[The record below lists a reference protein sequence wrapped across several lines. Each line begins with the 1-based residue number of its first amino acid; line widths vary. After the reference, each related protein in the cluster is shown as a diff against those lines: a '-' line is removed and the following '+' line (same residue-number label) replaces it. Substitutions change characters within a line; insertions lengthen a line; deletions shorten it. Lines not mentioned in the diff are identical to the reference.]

1 MKILT
6 LKGSFQV
13 YKKALLLN
21 QNGDEFIGWTTESFK
36 PATGELIFNTA
47 MTGFVEILSD
57 PSYINQIVTFTSS
70 HVGNYGM
77 SKNDFESNK
86 PKIEAAIGNTFTD
99 SPSSWRSEKSITS
112 WLKEY
117 DIPYSGGFDVRNIT
131 KYLRDNGS
139 SMFALGIDIDS
150 KELKEIL
157 SNAKNIL
164 GDNSAM
170 TAGNYD
176 IKDTDHEGKV
186 GIIDLGAKK
195 SIVKVLEDN
204 DYKVTMI
211 SPNMSFEEIL
221 GMNLRGLL
229 ISNGPGDPRS
239 LLKVIA
245 TIKDLIGKL
254 PIFGICLGHQI
265 LGLACGLNVKKMQFG
280 HHGSNHPVEI
290 NGVKKALITA
300 QNHGFSIEEFGDSFE
315 HENFGNI
322 NVFARNLNDGS
333 NEGISLWDS
342 MAYSV
347 QFHPES
353 GPGTTDGLQIFDPF
367 FEMIE
372 DNYAKK

>member
-1 MKILT
+1 M
-6 LKGSFQV
+6 
-13 YKKALLLN
+13 YKKAILLN
-21 QNGDEFIGWTTESFK
+21 QNGDEFLGWTTETFE
-36 PATGELIFNTA
+36 PTTGELIFNTA

-70 HVGNYGM
+70 HIGNYGM

-86 PKIEAAIGNTFTD
+86 PKIEAAIGNSFTN

-117 DIPYSGGFDVRNIT
+117 EIPYSGGFDVRNIT

-139 SMFALGIDIDS
+139 SMFALGIDVDTRD
-150 KELKEIL
+150 LKEIL
-157 SNAKNIL
+157 SKAKNIL
-164 GDNSAM
+164 GDSSAM
-170 TAGNYD
+170 TAGNQNNKN
-176 IKDTDHEGKV
+176 IPTEGKI
-186 GIIDLGAKK
+186 GIIDLGAKR
-195 SIVKVLEDN
+195 SIIKVLEDH
-204 DYKVTMI
+204 DYKVVMI
-211 SPNMSFEEIL
+211 SPSTTSNEIL
-221 GMNLRGLL
+221 KMNLKGLL

-239 LLKVIA
+239 LVTVID
-245 TIKDLIGKL
+245 TVQNLIGKL

-265 LGLACGLNVKKMQFG
+265 LGLACGLEVKKMQFG

-290 NGVKKALITA
+290 EGIKKALITA
-300 QNHGFSIEEFGDSFE
+300 QNHGFSIEEFEDGFE

-322 NVFARNLNDGS
+322 NVFARNLNDGT
-333 NEGISLWDS
+333 NEGISLWES

-353 GPGTTDGLQIFDPF
+353 GPGTTDGLQIFNPF

-372 DNYAKK
+372 NNYAKK

>member
-1 MKILT
+1 M
-6 LKGSFQV
+6 
-13 YKKALLLN
+13 YKKAILLN
-21 QNGDEFIGWTTESFK
+21 QNGDEFLGWTTETFE
-36 PATGELIFNTA
+36 PTTGELIFNTA

-70 HVGNYGM
+70 HIGNYGM

-86 PKIEAAIGNTFTD
+86 PKIEAAIGNSFTN

-117 DIPYSGGFDVRNIT
+117 EIPYSGGFDVRNIT

-139 SMFALGIDIDS
+139 SMFALGIDVDTRD
-150 KELKEIL
+150 LKEIL
-157 SNAKNIL
+157 SKAKNIL
-164 GDNSAM
+164 GDSSAM
-170 TAGNYD
+170 TAGNQ
-176 IKDTDHEGKV
+176 KNEDTPTEGKI
-186 GIIDLGAKK
+186 GIIDLGAKR
-195 SIVKVLEDN
+195 SIIKVLEDH
-204 DYKVTMI
+204 DYKVVMI
-211 SPNMSFEEIL
+211 SPSTTSNEIL
-221 GMNLRGLL
+221 KMNLKGLL

-239 LLKVIA
+239 LLTVID
-245 TIKDLIGKL
+245 TIQNLIGKL

-265 LGLACGLNVKKMQFG
+265 LGLACGLEVKKMQFG

-290 NGVKKALITA
+290 EGIKKALITA
-300 QNHGFSIEEFGDSFE
+300 QNHGFSIEEFEDGFE

-322 NVFARNLNDGS
+322 NVFARNLNDGT
-333 NEGISLWDS
+333 NEGISLWES

-353 GPGTTDGLQIFDPF
+353 GPGTTDGLQIFNPF

-372 DNYAKK
+372 NNYAKK

>member
-1 MKILT
+1 M
-6 LKGSFQV
+6 
-13 YKKALLLN
+13 YKKAILLN
-21 QNGDEFIGWTTESFK
+21 QNGDEFLGWTTETFE
-36 PATGELIFNTA
+36 PTTGELIFNTA

-70 HVGNYGM
+70 HIGNYGM

-86 PKIEAAIGNTFTD
+86 PKIEAAIGNSFTN

-117 DIPYSGGFDVRNIT
+117 EIPYSGGFDVRNIT

-139 SMFALGIDIDS
+139 SMFALGIDVDTRD
-150 KELKEIL
+150 LKEIL
-157 SNAKNIL
+157 SKAKNIL
-164 GDNSAM
+164 GDSSAM
-170 TAGNYD
+170 TAGNQSNEN
-176 IKDTDHEGKV
+176 TPTEGKI
-186 GIIDLGAKK
+186 GIIDLGAKR
-195 SIVKVLEDN
+195 SIIKVLEDH
-204 DYKVTMI
+204 DYKVVMI
-211 SPNMSFEEIL
+211 SPSTSSNEIL
-221 GMNLRGLL
+221 KMNLKGLL

-239 LLKVIA
+239 LLTVID
-245 TIKDLIGKL
+245 TVQNLIGKL

-265 LGLACGLNVKKMQFG
+265 LGLACGLEVKKMQFG

-290 NGVKKALITA
+290 DGVKKALITA
-300 QNHGFSIEEFGDSFE
+300 QNHGFSIEEFEDGFE

-322 NVFARNLNDGS
+322 NVFARNLNDGT
-333 NEGISLWDS
+333 NEGISLWES

-353 GPGTTDGLQIFDPF
+353 GPGTTDGLQIFNPF

-372 DNYAKK
+372 NNYAKK

>member
-1 MKILT
+1 MKILI

-77 SKNDFESNK
+77 SQNDFESNK

-176 IKDTDHEGKV
+176 IEDNDPEGKV

-290 NGVKKALITA
+290 DGVKKALITA

>member
-1 MKILT
+1 MLKI
-6 LKGSFQV
+6 
-13 YKKALLLN
+13 
-21 QNGDEFIGWTTESFK
+21 
-36 PATGELIFNTA
+36 
-47 MTGFVEILSD
+47 
-57 PSYINQIVTFTSS
+57 
-70 HVGNYGM
+70 
-77 SKNDFESNK
+77 
-86 PKIEAAIGNTFTD
+86 
-99 SPSSWRSEKSITS
+99 
-112 WLKEY
+112 
-117 DIPYSGGFDVRNIT
+117 
-131 KYLRDNGS
+131 YLV
-139 SMFALGIDIDS
+139 IIQQ
-150 KELKEIL
+150 
-157 SNAKNIL
+157 
-164 GDNSAM
+164 M

-176 IKDTDHEGKV
+176 LEDNDTEGKV

-195 SIVKVLEDN
+195 SIIKVLEDN
-204 DYKVTMI
+204 DYRVTMI
-211 SPNMSFEEIL
+211 APNISFEEIL

-265 LGLACGLNVKKMQFG
+265 LGLACGLNVKKMRFG

-353 GPGTTDGLQIFDPF
+353 GPGTTDGLQIFNPF

>member
-1 MKILT
+1 M
-6 LKGSFQV
+6 

-21 QNGDEFIGWTTESFK
+21 QNGDEFLGWTTELFQ

-77 SKNDFESNK
+77 SQKDFESNM
-86 PKIEAAIGNTFTD
+86 PKVEAAIGNSFTD
-99 SPSSWRSEKSITS
+99 FPSSWRSEKSITS

-139 SMFALGIDIDS
+139 SMFALGVDIDIKD
-150 KELKEIL
+150 LKDIL
-157 SNAKNIL
+157 YKAKDIL

-170 TAGNYD
+170 TAGNQED
-176 IKDTDHEGKV
+176 RDTSTDGKI
-186 GIIDLGAKK
+186 GIMDLGAKK
-195 SIVKVLEDN
+195 SIVNVLEDH
-204 DYKVTMI
+204 DYKVVMI
-211 SPNMSFEEIL
+211 SPTTMSDEIL
-221 GMNLRGLL
+221 KMNLRGLL

-239 LLKVIA
+239 LLTVIN
-245 TIKDLIGKL
+245 TIKELIGKL

-265 LGLACGLNVKKMQFG
+265 LGLACGLKVKKMQFG

-290 NGVKKALITA
+290 DGVKKALITA
-300 QNHGFSIEEFGDSFE
+300 QNHGFSIEEFGDSYK
-315 HENFGNI
+315 HKNFGNI
-322 NVFARNLNDGS
+322 NVFAKNLNDGS

-353 GPGTTDGLQIFDPF
+353 GPGTTDGLQIFNPF

-372 DNYAKK
+372 NNYAKK

>member
-176 IKDTDHEGKV
+176 INDSDHEGKV

-290 NGVKKALITA
+290 YGVKKALITA

>member
-1 MKILT
+1 M
-6 LKGSFQV
+6 
-13 YKKALLLN
+13 YKKAILLN
-21 QNGDEFIGWTTESFK
+21 QNGDEFLGWTTEIFE
-36 PATGELIFNTA
+36 PTTGELIFNTA

-70 HVGNYGM
+70 HIGNYGM

-86 PKIEAAIGNTFTD
+86 PKIEAAIGNSFTN

-117 DIPYSGGFDVRNIT
+117 EIPYSGGFDVRNIT

-139 SMFALGIDIDS
+139 SMFALGIDVDTRD
-150 KELKEIL
+150 LKEIL
-157 SNAKNIL
+157 SKAKNIL
-164 GDNSAM
+164 GDSSAM
-170 TAGNYD
+170 TAGNQNNEN
-176 IKDTDHEGKV
+176 IPTEGKI
-186 GIIDLGAKK
+186 GIIDLGAKR
-195 SIVKVLEDN
+195 SIIKVLEDH
-204 DYKVTMI
+204 DYKVVMI
-211 SPNMSFEEIL
+211 SPSTTPNEIL
-221 GMNLRGLL
+221 KMNLKGLL

-239 LLKVIA
+239 LLTVID
-245 TIKDLIGKL
+245 TVQNLIGKL

-265 LGLACGLNVKKMQFG
+265 LGLACGLEVKKMQFG

-290 NGVKKALITA
+290 EGIKKALITA
-300 QNHGFSIEEFGDSFE
+300 QNHGFSIEEFEDGFE

-322 NVFARNLNDGS
+322 NVFARNLNDGT
-333 NEGISLWDS
+333 NEGISLWES

-353 GPGTTDGLQIFDPF
+353 GPGTTDGLQIFNPF

-372 DNYAKK
+372 NNYAKK

>member
-1 MKILT
+1 M
-6 LKGSFQV
+6 
-13 YKKALLLN
+13 YKKALLLS

-77 SKNDFESNK
+77 SQYDFESNK

-176 IKDTDHEGKV
+176 LEDNDTEGKV

-195 SIVKVLEDN
+195 SIIKVLEDN
-204 DYKVTMI
+204 DYRVTMI
-211 SPNMSFEEIL
+211 APNISFEEIL

-245 TIKDLIGKL
+245 TIKDLIGKI

-353 GPGTTDGLQIFDPF
+353 GPGTTDGLHIFNPF

>member
-1 MKILT
+1 M
-6 LKGSFQV
+6 
-13 YKKALLLN
+13 YKKAILLN
-21 QNGDEFIGWTTESFK
+21 QNGDEFLGWTTETFE
-36 PATGELIFNTA
+36 PTTGELIFNTA

-70 HVGNYGM
+70 HIGNYGM

-86 PKIEAAIGNTFTD
+86 PKIEAAIGNSFTN

-117 DIPYSGGFDVRNIT
+117 EIPYSGGFDVRNIT

-139 SMFALGIDIDS
+139 SMFALGIDVDTRD
-150 KELKEIL
+150 LKEIL
-157 SNAKNIL
+157 SKAKNIL
-164 GDNSAM
+164 GDSSAM
-170 TAGNYD
+170 TAGNQSNEN
-176 IKDTDHEGKV
+176 TPTEGKI
-186 GIIDLGAKK
+186 GIIDLGAKR
-195 SIVKVLEDN
+195 SIIKVLEDHN
-204 DYKVTMI
+204 YKVVMI
-211 SPNMSFEEIL
+211 SPSTTSNEIL
-221 GMNLRGLL
+221 KMNLKGLL

-239 LLKVIA
+239 LLTVID
-245 TIKDLIGKL
+245 TIQNLIGKL

-265 LGLACGLNVKKMQFG
+265 LGLACGLEVKKMQFG

-290 NGVKKALITA
+290 EGIKKALITA
-300 QNHGFSIEEFGDSFE
+300 QNHGFSIEEFEDGFE

-322 NVFARNLNDGS
+322 NVFARNLNDGT
-333 NEGISLWDS
+333 NEGISLWES

-353 GPGTTDGLQIFDPF
+353 GPGTTDGLQIFNPF

-372 DNYAKK
+372 NNYAKK

>member
-1 MKILT
+1 M
-6 LKGSFQV
+6 
-13 YKKALLLN
+13 YKKAILLN
-21 QNGDEFIGWTTESFK
+21 QNGDEFLGWTTETFE
-36 PATGELIFNTA
+36 PTTGELIFNTA

-70 HVGNYGM
+70 HIGNYGM

-86 PKIEAAIGNTFTD
+86 PKIEAAIGNSFTN

-117 DIPYSGGFDVRNIT
+117 EIPYSGGFDVRNIT

-139 SMFALGIDIDS
+139 SMFALGIDVDTRD
-150 KELKEIL
+150 LKEIL
-157 SNAKNIL
+157 SKAKNIL
-164 GDNSAM
+164 GDSSAM
-170 TAGNYD
+170 TAGNQSNEN
-176 IKDTDHEGKV
+176 TPTEGKI
-186 GIIDLGAKK
+186 GIIDLGAKR
-195 SIVKVLEDN
+195 SIIKVLEDH
-204 DYKVTMI
+204 DYKVVMI
-211 SPNMSFEEIL
+211 SPSTTSNEIL
-221 GMNLRGLL
+221 KMNLKGLL

-239 LLKVIA
+239 LLTVID
-245 TIKDLIGKL
+245 TIQNLIGKL

-265 LGLACGLNVKKMQFG
+265 LGLACGLEVKKMQFG

-290 NGVKKALITA
+290 EGIKKALITA
-300 QNHGFSIEEFGDSFE
+300 QNHGFSIEEFEDGFE

-322 NVFARNLNDGS
+322 NVFARNLNDGT
-333 NEGISLWDS
+333 NEGISLWES

-353 GPGTTDGLQIFDPF
+353 GPGTTDGLQIFNPF

-372 DNYAKK
+372 NNYAKK